1 MFQPSPSR
9 QAHKLAIV
17 NLVLTKKPGDLVTKE
32 EISAAT
38 KAREQEWKS
47 SIEPAK
53 KALRKERGWLLHFE
67 HSSMSYRVAL
77 DSDVAGMIDG
87 HLRRARNQAK
97 RACEKASV
105 IDGDRLKALSADE
118 QGQFLQQRAR
128 ALILRDVTE
137 PKKLRDLAVVNRKEL
152 PSIAGLE

>member
-38 KAREQEWKS
+38 KAREQDWKP

-53 KALRKERGWLLHFE
+53 KALRKEHRLLLHFE
-67 HSSMSYRVAL
+67 HVAKAYRVAM
-77 DSDVAGMIDG
+77 DGDVAGMIDG

-105 IDGDRLKALSADE
+105 IDGDRLKALSQNE

-137 PKKLRDLAVVNRKEL
+137 PKRLRDLAVVNSKEL
-152 PSIAGLE
+152 PSVAGLK